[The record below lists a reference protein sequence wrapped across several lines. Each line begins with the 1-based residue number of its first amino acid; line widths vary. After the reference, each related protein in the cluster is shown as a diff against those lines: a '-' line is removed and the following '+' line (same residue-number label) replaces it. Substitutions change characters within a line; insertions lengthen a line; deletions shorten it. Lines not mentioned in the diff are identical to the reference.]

1 MVLMFSPASSSKV
14 RRKSDSWSAPRDRI
28 VIAFAIAIAVLPW
41 IVWDDEQQNVTPIVT
56 ELRTDSDFV
65 VLTVIDAEPPSDAR
79 EASVSFGDDDVES
92 RSQLSASCPIKAGK
106 FDLSLLELT
115 QQALNPAPLLTIPQ
129 RGQEMLDT
137 MGAALASI
145 GSLDL
150 VAYARR
156 KIVPDFSAAYG
167 DIVKRVALMAL
178 TRLQE
183 EAAFAHATIVGTV
196 STYNPFRAGKEEG
209 GRPHP
214 AKPTTPKLGLQQ

>member
-92 RSQLSASCPIKAGK
+92 RSQLSASCPIKAG
-106 FDLSLLELT
+106 
-115 QQALNPAPLLTIPQ
+115 N
-129 RGQEMLDT
+129 
-137 MGAALASI
+137 SI
-145 GSLDL
+145 C
-150 VAYARR
+150 R
-156 KIVPDFSAAYG
+156 FS
-167 DIVKRVALMAL
+167 
-178 TRLQE
+178 
-183 EAAFAHATIVGTV
+183 
-196 STYNPFRAGKEEG
+196 N
-209 GRPHP
+209 
-214 AKPTTPKLGLQQ
+214 

>member
-1 MVLMFSPASSSKV
+1 M
-14 RRKSDSWSAPRDRI
+14 
-28 VIAFAIAIAVLPW
+28 
-41 IVWDDEQQNVTPIVT
+41 
-56 ELRTDSDFV
+56 
-65 VLTVIDAEPPSDAR
+65 
-79 EASVSFGDDDVES
+79 ES

-209 GRPHP
+209 GPRPHP